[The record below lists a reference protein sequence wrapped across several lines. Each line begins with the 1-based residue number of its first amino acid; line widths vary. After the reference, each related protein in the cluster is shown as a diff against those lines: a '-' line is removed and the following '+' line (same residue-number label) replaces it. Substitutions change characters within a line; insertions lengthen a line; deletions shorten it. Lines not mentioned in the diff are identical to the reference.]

1 MEDLTPTPLPAAD
14 WLRVIESEYLTEFLP
29 AGGAALR
36 IAVMPTHAIP
46 AMPGRLAALAR
57 AHGMHPVAIDAATTR
72 LHMPQDVFFALAR
85 ALPWPAMTQSFLEA
99 LCESNGYPWP
109 RPGQSLSR
117 AALAA
122 ALEIAPPLLN
132 SQLNTWL
139 TRAIWRDRAYAQDFR
154 AALLALAAG
163 ALDGDTAAASAA
175 RAWLA
180 GEKAPPASLRAAG
193 IGGRINRANARAML
207 IGLCHWVRAAGA
219 TGLLVSL
226 DARRLHQPGPAPEGS
241 LRYSPAAVMDTY
253 EVLRELIDDAE
264 HLPGLLVVV
273 LADSAMI
280 GGEPRRA
287 LDQYD
292 ALRMRVW
299 PDVRP
304 GEGQNPVAPLV
315 WVSLWVSP

>member
-1 MEDLTPTPLPAAD
+1 MEELAPASLGAED
-14 WLRVIESEYLTEFLP
+14 WLRILAAEYLAEFIP

-36 IAVMPTHAIP
+36 IAVTDGRGIDRIT
-46 AMPGRLAALAR
+46 GRLAALAR
-57 AHGMHPVAIDAATTR
+57 AHRLHPVAIDAATTR
-72 LHMPQDVFFALAR
+72 LHMPQDLFFALAR
-85 ALPWPAMTQSFLEA
+85 ALPWPAMVQGFLEA
-99 LCESNGYPWP
+99 LFAANGYPWP
-109 RPGQSLSR
+109 RPGQTLSR

-122 ALEIAPPLLN
+122 ALEVAPPLLN
-132 SQLNTWL
+132 SQLNLWL
-139 TRAIWRDRAYAQDFR
+139 TRAIWRERAYAQDFR
-154 AALLALAAG
+154 AALLALCAG
-163 ALDGDTAAASAA
+163 ALDGDATAAATA
-175 RAWLA
+175 RAWLD
-180 GEKAPPASLRAAG
+180 GEKIPAAALRAAA

-219 TGLLVSL
+219 NGLLVSL
-226 DARRLHQPGPAPEGS
+226 DARRLHQPGPAPEGE

-264 HLPGLLVVV
+264 HLPGLLMVV
-273 LADSAMI
+273 LAEDALI
-280 GGEPRRA
+280 GGDSRRA

-315 WVSLWVSP
+315 WVAT